1 MKIIINMTTTS
12 SKITVLNFPF
22 QSFTFVNPFVDNFVV
37 NCAITFLESMLGPQM
52 AAEPINATQGQIGIN
67 FLVGAV
73 AYMVASFTGG
83 LVSGF
88 SFSIQSSTSAQ

>member
-1 MKIIINMTTTS
+1 
-12 SKITVLNFPF
+12 
-22 QSFTFVNPFVDNFVV
+22 
-37 NCAITFLESMLGPQM
+37 MLGPQM
-52 AAEPINATQGQIGIN
+52 AAEPIKATQGQIGIN

-88 SFSIQSSTSAQ
+88 SFSIQYKPQQALNDQTIL

>member
-1 MKIIINMTTTS
+1 M
-12 SKITVLNFPF
+12 
-22 QSFTFVNPFVDNFVV
+22 V

-52 AAEPINATQGQIGIN
+52 AAEPIKATQGQIGIN

-83 LVSGF
+83 LVSVF
-88 SFSIQSSTSAQ
+88 FIFNTELKKRSMIKQHYDSRFVTR